1 MKSLF
6 ETLEMS
12 NIQEEIKRYCA
23 STLGKNK
30 VDSFAMFEDEE
41 DLKEAL
47 DKVNEAM
54 RIINVQGRLP
64 LGGLYDISMILEKAN
79 RDGILYGDELLRVA
93 THYQCIKNVK
103 NYIGNSD
110 LQLSYLSEMCD
121 GLVYNDYIL
130 NEITRCI
137 LPDGSVSDHASDTLY
152 SLRKKIHSIQSQMR
166 TKMESLVKESKDILS
181 IDSMTSR
188 NDRYVL
194 PVKSAYK
201 NQINGLVHAHSATGA
216 TTYIEPEAMV
226 IMNNQLSEIMM
237 LEKEEVERILYTLSQ
252 SVKGHYIHCRFN
264 LEILEEL
271 DFIFAKGTYG
281 VHNDCAIPEVSS
293 NFNDIYIK
301 QARHPLID
309 KNKVVRNN
317 IYLVDKRMFLI
328 SGSNTGGKTVTLKTV
343 GLLSLMA
350 MCGMCVPCIEMKI
363 PLFDNIYIDL
373 GDEQSI
379 EQSLSTFSSH
389 MKKIIDILNDSTS
402 KSLVII
408 DEIGSGTDPQ
418 EGESLAQAIL
428 QTFLNKK
435 SYVFASTHYGKL
447 KTFAKENNG
456 ILMASVSFD
465 LENMKPTYQLKL
477 DSIGASYAI
486 EIASILGLDSS
497 IVAYASKLKHDSMSE
512 HERLM
517 EQLAIKEEQLT
528 LKENQLNELVE
539 ENRKLEKKYKHE
551 LHQIDKQKELIV
563 EKAKNDAN
571 KLIEDTI
578 VEIEEIK
585 KSLSNTTLKQ
595 HEVIAAKAKLDDMF
609 FVDDEVS
616 EKQAH
621 DLQIGDRVHVK
632 KMNREGD
639 IVEKLNNHMIVV
651 SLSGLPVKLHEDD
664 VVFVHSKTK
673 IKQPKKTSMKRPTVK
688 KTGSYEINIIGKRY
702 EEAMAMV
709 DKFLDDALV
718 LGYPHVRIVHGMG
731 TGALRTGVRK
741 ILDKNKHIVS
751 YRDGGPNEGGLG
763 ATLAYFE

>member
-6 ETLEMS
+6 ETLELPV
-12 NIQEEIKRYCA
+12 IQEEMKRYCA

-30 VDSFAMFEDEE
+30 VDSFAIFDDEE
-41 DLKEAL
+41 DLKEEL
-47 DKVNEAM
+47 DKVDEAM
-54 RIINVQGRLP
+54 KIIRVQGRLP

-79 RDGILYGDELLRVA
+79 RDGVLYGDELLRVA
-93 THYQCIKNVK
+93 SHYQCIKNVK
-103 NYIGNSD
+103 NYIENSD
-110 LQLSYLSEMCD
+110 LHLNYLTSMSD

-130 NEITRCI
+130 NEINRCI
-137 LPDGSVSDHASDTLY
+137 MPDGSVSDHASDTLY
-152 SLRKKIHSIQSQMR
+152 GLRKKIHSIQSQMR
-166 TKMESLVKESKDILS
+166 VKMESLVKESKDILS

-201 NQINGLVHAHSATGA
+201 NQVHGLVHAHSATGA

-281 VHNDCAIPEVSS
+281 VNHDCAIPQVLKEET
-293 NFNDIYIK
+293 DIYIK

-317 IYLVDKRMFLI
+317 IYLDGKRMFLI

-350 MCGMCVPCIEMKI
+350 LCGMCVPCVEMKI

-389 MKKIIDILNDSTS
+389 MKKIIDILNQATS

-418 EGESLAQAIL
+418 EGESLAEAIL
-428 QTFLNKK
+428 HSFLNKK
-435 SYVFASTHYGKL
+435 SFVFASTHYGKL
-447 KTFAKENNG
+447 KTFAKENDD
-456 ILMASVSFD
+456 ILMASVAFD

-486 EIASILGLDSS
+486 EIASILGLDPS
-497 IVAYASKLKHDSMSE
+497 IVAHASKLKLDSMSE

-517 EQLAIKEEQLT
+517 EQLAIKEEQLS
-528 LKENQLNELVE
+528 LKENQLNELMN

-551 LHQIDKQKELIV
+551 LHQIDKQMIV
-563 EKAKNDAN
+563 EKAKKDAN
-571 KLIEDTI
+571 KLVEDALE
-578 VEIEEIK
+578 EIETIR
-585 KSLSNTTLKQ
+585 KSLNNSALKQ
-595 HEVIAAKAKLDDMF
+595 HEVIAAKAKLDEMM
-609 FVDDEVS
+609 FVDEIEK
-616 EKQAH
+616 EKQTH
-621 DLQIGDRVHVK
+621 DLQLGDRVHVK

-639 IVEKLNNHMIVV
+639 IIEKLNNHMIVV

-664 VVFVHSKTK
+664 VVFVHTKTK
-673 IKQPKKTSMKRPTVK
+673 IKQPKKASMKKTTLK
-688 KTGSYEINIIGKRY
+688 KTGSYEINLIGKRY
-702 EEAMAMV
+702 EEAMALC

-718 LGYPHVRIVHGMG
+718 MGYPHVRIVHGMG

-741 ILDKNKHIVS
+741 LLEKNKHIVS